1 MVRGG
6 VRENPS
12 AQRPPAQQ
20 QATESKGAKEYRA
33 FASEILAS
41 SYNDLGVIRA
51 KASNFAE
58 AAELFK
64 QAGAWNP
71 HLAGLDRN
79 WGLAAYRAELY
90 SHAIPPPGRPVVG
103 PSREYLVPQLLRI
116 SYFLAENFFQ

>member
-71 HLAGLDRN
+71 DLAGLDRN
-79 WGLAAYRAELY
+79 WGLAPYRAGLY
-90 SHAIPPPGRPVVG
+90 SDAIPPLQRPFVAHPGAHLFP
-103 PSREYLVPQLLRI
+103 PLLWI
-116 SYFLAENFFQ
+116 THFIPANF